1 MAQGT
6 KDYSVPALEKAIAIL
21 NALAANEL
29 TISDLHSRLKFPK
42 TTTFVILNTLEQ
54 HEIVRKTAEGKYRL
68 GPGVLHWGN
77 RYFDSMDMVQIARPH
92 LERLVEEKPYT
103 GHLAVLIGDKPV
115 YCDKVEGNG
124 FVRFATTIGQSQP
137 LHQSSVGK
145 ALAAGLSD
153 EEIRLLL
160 PDVMGTSTIK
170 SIRYIEKFL
179 EEVQFVREN
188 GFAIEDE
195 EFEEGVRCI
204 GAPIRNYTGHIIASL
219 SITALSKDLP
229 AVKFMVIGEEVKQ
242 TAELISRDLGYTGNL
257 SRSQDTETKTT
268 SNKI

>member
-29 TISDLHSRLKFPK
+29 SISDLHSQLKLPK

-54 HEIVRKTAEGKYRL
+54 HEIIRKTAEGKYRL
-68 GPGVLHWGN
+68 GPGVLRWGN

-103 GHLAVLIGDKPV
+103 CHLAVLIGDKPV

-124 FVRFATTIGQSQP
+124 FVRFATMIGQSQP

-153 EEIRLLL
+153 DDIRSLL
-160 PDVMGTSTIK
+160 PGVMDASTGK
-170 SIRYIEKFL
+170 SIRSIEKFL

-204 GAPIRNYTGHIIASL
+204 GAPIRNYTGSIVASI

-242 TAELISRDLGYTGNL
+242 TAALISRDLGFAGGKTFTVTG
-257 SRSQDTETKTT
+257 TKTAG
-268 SNKI
+268 NKP